1 MHPMLNTAVKAA
13 RQAGR
18 LINRASLDSDALQ
31 VTRKERNDFVTE
43 VDRAA
48 EDAIIETLLGA
59 YPRHSI
65 LAEESGHRPSA
76 GGNRDRTETLREAEH
91 IWIIDPLDGT
101 TNFIHG
107 LPHYCIS
114 IALMERGVI
123 TQGLIYDPVRN
134 ELFTASRGRGAFL
147 NDRRIRVSK
156 RIRLEESLIGTGFP
170 FRRIHDIDIY
180 LKMLRPVMEKAAG
193 IRRAGA
199 AALDMAYTAAG
210 RFDGFFEL
218 GLKPWDVAAGS
229 LLVTEAGG
237 LVGDFNGNAS
247 YMESEQIVAGTPK
260 VFSAL
265 IPLMITPLTSLP
277 PFAADPRRHVSA
289 AMFAP
294 GRRTGGSPDPSWASS
309 SQAGS
314 SQAGSSQAG
323 SSQPNCSQVGS
334 SQPGSE
340 ASSSPDG
347 STPSGITTEAAST
360 PPPGRRRLTRKRPPT
375 A

>member
-18 LINRASLDSDALQ
+18 LINRASLDADALH
-31 VTRKERNDFVTE
+31 VARKERNDFVTE
-43 VDRAA
+43 VDKAA

-59 YPRHSI
+59 YPRHAI
-65 LAEESGHRPSA
+65 LAEESGLRPGSNPMK
-76 GGNRDRTETLREAEH
+76 GDQLREADH
-91 IWIIDPLDGT
+91 LWIIDPLDGT

-114 IALMERGVI
+114 IALMERGVV
-123 TQGLIYDPVRN
+123 TQGLVYDPVRN

-147 NDRRIRVSK
+147 NDRRIR
-156 RIRLEESLIGTGFP
+156 
-170 FRRIHDIDIY
+170 DIEIY
-180 LKMLRPVMEKAAG
+180 FKMLRPVMEKAAG

-247 YMESEQIVAGTPK
+247 YLESEQVVAGTPK

-265 IPLMITPLTSLP
+265 IPLMVTPRAGESSLEARRRESAPAESSSGEASRTDLQAASPSDTLAEP
-277 PFAADPRRHVSA
+277 PAAEPAAPRRRVIRRV
-289 AMFAP
+289 P
-294 GRRTGGSPDPSWASS
+294 G
-309 SQAGS
+309 AG
-314 SQAGSSQAG
+314 
-323 SSQPNCSQVGS
+323 N
-334 SQPGSE
+334 PG
-340 ASSSPDG
+340 
-347 STPSGITTEAAST
+347 
-360 PPPGRRRLTRKRPPT
+360 
-375 A
+375 

>member
-18 LINRASLDSDALQ
+18 LINRASLDADALQ

-43 VDRAA
+43 VDKAA
-48 EDAIIETLLGA
+48 EDAIIEVLLGA

-65 LAEESGHRPSA
+65 LAEESGLRAA
-76 GGNRDRTETLREAEH
+76 GGRDRPDPIREIEH
-91 IWIIDPLDGT
+91 LWIIDPLDGT

-123 TQGLIYDPVRN
+123 SQGLVYDPVRN

-156 RIRLEESLIGTGFP
+156 RTRLEESLIGTGFP
-170 FRRIHDIDIY
+170 FRRIRDIEVY
-180 LKMLRPVMEKAAG
+180 FRMLRPVMEKAAG

-247 YMESEQIVAGTPK
+247 YMESEQVVAGAPK

-265 IPLMITPLTSLP
+265 IPLMISPRGGD
-277 PFAADPRRHVSA
+277 AAA
-289 AMFAP
+289 
-294 GRRTGGSPDPSWASS
+294 
-309 SQAGS
+309 
-314 SQAGSSQAG
+314 
-323 SSQPNCSQVGS
+323 
-334 SQPGSE
+334 E
-340 ASSSPDG
+340 
-347 STPSGITTEAAST
+347 
-360 PPPGRRRLTRKRPPT
+360 GRRRGAGDDDSDSAAGVAARISDADPARLADADAPGSDGAVPAVAPRRRVLRRRRD
-375 A
+375 AS